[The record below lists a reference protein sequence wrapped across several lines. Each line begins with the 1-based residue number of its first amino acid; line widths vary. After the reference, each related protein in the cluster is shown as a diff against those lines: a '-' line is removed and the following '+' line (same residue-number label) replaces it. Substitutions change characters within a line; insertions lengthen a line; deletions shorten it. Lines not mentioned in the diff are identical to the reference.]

1 MKSIVP
7 VSLRS
12 IMPTFALLLLIE
24 TSALANTPTYN
35 TNKPETINSS
45 TSLKEFSGRYIQKKI
60 NLNWSLANSPKIIS
74 FEVER
79 SLGGQM
85 FVKIGTV
92 KSNSK
97 NSYQFTD
104 KFIFQPAYFYRIK
117 IIQTNADPI
126 YSEAISISQLETTTK
141 SIIIKQPE
149 LPDTIATV
157 PIPRRTST
165 SVAEPSPKNNKL
177 TSKSSSLTFTEK
189 LQIEM
194 KAEKAGELYVDL
206 VSADNRV
213 RLTRTFT
220 AIAGT
225 NRLELNELDYLP
237 EGNYQVEIKTG
248 KQVVKLKAS
257 K

>member
-1 MKSIVP
+1 MRFIVP
-7 VSLRS
+7 LRA
-12 IMPTFALLLLIE
+12 IMPSLALLLLIE
-24 TSALANTPTYN
+24 ASTFANTGSD
-35 TNKPETINSS
+35 NKNQPASEYSS
-45 TSLKEFSGRYIQKKI
+45 TRLKEFSGRFTQKKI
-60 NLNWSLANSPKIIS
+60 NLNWSMANSSKAIS
-74 FEVER
+74 FDVER

-85 FVKIGTV
+85 FVKIGTI
-92 KSNSK
+92 KSNAK
-97 NSYQFTD
+97 NNYQFTD
-104 KFIFQPAYFYRIK
+104 KFIFQPAYYYRIK
-117 IIQTNADPI
+117 IIQPNTDPI

-149 LPDTIATV
+149 LPDTIASV
-157 PIPRRTST
+157 PIPRRTSS
-165 SVAEPSPKNNKL
+165 SVVEPLQKNNKL

-189 LQIEM
+189 LQLEM
-194 KAEKAGELYVDL
+194 KADKAGELYVDL
-206 VSADNRV
+206 VSSDNRV

-225 NRLELNELDYLP
+225 NHLELNELDYLP

>member
-7 VSLRS
+7 VSLRAL
-12 IMPTFALLLLIE
+12 MPAIALLLLIE
-24 TSALANTPTYN
+24 TSALANTPSDNNNQPAAEYSN
-35 TNKPETINSS
+35 
-45 TSLKEFSGRYIQKKI
+45 TSLKEFSGRFTQKKI
-60 NLNWSLANSPKIIS
+60 NLNWTMANSSKAIS

-92 KSNSK
+92 KSNTK

-126 YSEAISISQLETTTK
+126 YSEAISISQLETATK
-141 SIIIKQPE
+141 KIIIKQPE
-149 LPDTIATV
+149 LPDTIASV
-157 PIPRRTST
+157 PIPRRTSP
-165 SVAEPSPKNNKL
+165 SVAEPTQKNNKH

-189 LQIEM
+189 LQLEM
-194 KAEKAGELYVDL
+194 KADKAGELYVDL

-220 AIAGT
+220 AIAGN
-225 NRLELNELDYLP
+225 NRLELNELEYLP
-237 EGNYQVEIKTG
+237 EGNYQIEIKTG
-248 KQVVKLKAS
+248 KQVVKMKAS

>member
-1 MKSIVP
+1 MQLTVP
-7 VSLRS
+7 VLSRASLPA
-12 IMPTFALLLLIE
+12 IVMLLLIAAP
-24 TSALANTPTYN
+24 SFANTPITKN
-35 TNKPETINSS
+35 QPAAAFSS
-45 TSLKEFSGRYIQKKI
+45 SHLNVFSGCYVQKKI
-60 NLNWSLANSPKIIS
+60 NLNWSLANSSKIIS

-79 SLGGQM
+79 SVGGQM

-92 KSNSK
+92 KSNAK

-117 IIQTNADPI
+117 IITSNADPI
-126 YSEAISISQLETTTK
+126 YSEAISISQSETTSK
-141 SIIIKQPE
+141 SIVLKQPE
-149 LPDTIATV
+149 LPDTIASV
-157 PIPRRTST
+157 PIPRRTNT
-165 SVAEPSPKNNKL
+165 TVAEPAAKNYKL
-177 TSKSSSLTFTEK
+177 TSKSTSLTFTEK
-189 LQIEM
+189 LQLEM

-220 AIAGT
+220 AVAGT
-225 NRLELNELDYLP
+225 NHLELDKLDYLP
-237 EGNYQVEIKTG
+237 EGNYQLEIKTG